1 MHTVISAFNDRAA
14 AQAAMDRLTQ
24 SGFARQDM
32 HLEHRDD
39 VTAEGQRGM
48 TRDQWAGQEREVAVD
63 RGALRSFG
71 AFFASVLGVDDP
83 SGHVDT
89 YADHVERGNYVLVLD
104 AHDEAEAHRA
114 HAVLGEQGGIDGNV
128 IAARE
133 RPALRDI
140 VAQRQ
145 RDNTPPDATGGSVLG
160 GERQYE
166 RERAAAAGNTA
177 DDLDHV
183 GLRYADKNGDKP
195 RS

>member
-1 MHTVISAFNDRAA
+1 MHTVISAFDSRTA
-14 AQAAMDRLTQ
+14 AQSAMDRLSQ

-39 VTAEGQRGM
+39 VTA
-48 TRDQWAGQEREVAVD
+48 AGQSGMKRAQWDGLEREVAMD

-114 HAVLGEQGGIDGNV
+114 HAVLGELGGLDGNV

-145 RDNTPPDATGGSVLG
+145 MDNTARDLGTAGAFGGD
-160 GERQYE
+160 RAIE
-166 RERAAAAGNTA
+166 RERATAAGNTA

-183 GLRYADKNGDKP
+183 GLRYADKNEDKP
-195 RS
+195 R